1 VVLRRIKINKIT
13 LNLYFSFKSTMSSK
27 FDIFSGR
34 QHPLIELDLEKYSVS
49 KVFPDSDEDTSSK
62 PSIFGKAKD
71 VSDEA
76 SEPKQNK
83 RYVDQRKSMAANDLG
98 KSTADL

>member
-1 VVLRRIKINKIT
+1 
-13 LNLYFSFKSTMSSK
+13 MSSK
-27 FDIFSGR
+27 LLITKFR

-71 VSDEA
+71 ASEEA
-76 SEPKQNK
+76 SEPRQNK
-83 RYVDQRKSMAANDLG
+83 RYVDQRKSMAATELG
-98 KSTADL
+98 NHKSDH

>member
-1 VVLRRIKINKIT
+1 MNSRF
-13 LNLYFSFKSTMSSK
+13 NLFN
-27 FDIFSGR
+27 DR

-49 KVFPDSDEDTSSK
+49 KVFPDSDEDASSK

-76 SEPKQNK
+76 SEPKQNI
-83 RYVDQRKSMAANDLG
+83 RYVDQRKSMAGNELG
-98 KSTADL
+98 NLMIDF